1 VRVSLYPATCVASLI
16 VVLSTA
22 SMVAAQGT
30 AGTVRPPAASG
41 GAAPAAP
48 ARTVPNG
55 TNVAVVDISYIFKNH
70 NVFNTRLIELNER
83 GAQLD
88 GWVRAQQRE
97 LNKMK
102 EELANYKAGSPEY
115 QQLEEKMT
123 KSIADNDLNLRRQRQ
138 DFLNDEA
145 KLYYETYSQI
155 EQSIARFA
163 VQANIGLVLRHS
175 REPMKAEDPKSV
187 MASISRMVVFQNR
200 LDITDIILKQLN
212 AGTSPPPAATKGA
225 VTPPGDGV
233 APSATKPGRTN
244 TKLR

>member
-1 VRVSLYPATCVASLI
+1 MRVSLYPATCVASLI
-16 VVLSTA
+16 VLCA
-22 SMVAAQGT
+22 SIVAAQGP
-30 AGTVRPPAASG
+30 AGTNRPSAPASG
-41 GAAPAAP
+41 GAAPAPA

-102 EELANYKAGSPEY
+102 EELATFKAGSAEY

-123 KSIADNDLNLRRQRQ
+123 KAIADNDLNLRRQRQ
-138 DFLNDEA
+138 DFLTDEA
-145 KLYYETYSQI
+145 RLYFETYSQI
-155 EQSIARFA
+155 EQAIQRFA
-163 VQANIGLVLRHS
+163 LQANIGLVLRHS

-212 AGTSPPPAATKGA
+212 AGTTPPPAASKGGTTA
-225 VTPPGDGV
+225 PAEPL
-233 APSATKPGRTN
+233 APSATKSGTRPN